1 MKRKVIY
8 QKRKSI
14 SLQVVNEMLVIKVPY
29 KVSMELVDSFILKK
43 QKWLDKQYELNKR
56 YQVSLDKPINILG
69 TWYPVVLNEGKFSI
83 ELQNNQIVISKPKSM
98 SEETTLVRLK
108 KYLNLFIEHYI
119 LDSITECQH
128 KREFHYSE
136 LKIKKLTASWGNCSS
151 KKRLTFSNRL
161 IHTSIPFINA
171 IVCHEVS
178 HLFEMN
184 HSKQFYEHVYFF
196 CPTYQEDIKAFTR
209 PTV

>member
-69 TWYPVVLNEGKFSI
+69 TWYPIVLNEGKFSI

-178 HLFEMN
+178 HLFVMN